1 MTARLSGYSKVAGG
15 RRYSF
20 YIEGGSNLFTG
31 CTTDSGRHQFVSG
44 SKSAGPNVFHDCHAT
59 NSTSDI
65 GPHHR
70 WATAILC
77 KKTRTTVLPQ
87 F

>member
-1 MTARLSGYSKVAGG
+1 MVSIIAGG

-31 CTTDSGRHQFVSG
+31 CITDGGRHQFVSG
-44 SKSAGPNVFHDCHAT
+44 SKSAGPNVYHDCHAT
-59 NSTSDI
+59 NSWNDI

-70 WATAILC
+70 WGTVKHPQSAIRC
-77 KKTRTTVLPQ
+77 IVSRTDRA